1 MPLDES
7 PFLNVPGG
15 SRGGSQ
21 RGLAAKNEVVKVN
34 PFSFLEPNLRD
45 SFSDSI
51 SQQQR
56 QRSISPT
63 VPFSSTKDA
72 VTNRLE
78 TAKTTLNTNQQTFKT
93 TNR

>member
-45 SFSDSI
+45 SYSDSI
-51 SQQQR
+51 SQQ
-56 QRSISPT
+56 RSTSPS

-72 VTNRLE
+72 VANRLE
-78 TAKTTLNTNQQTFKT
+78 TAKTTLNTNEQTFKT

>member
-15 SRGGSQ
+15 SRGASQ
-21 RGLAAKNEVVKVN
+21 RGLATKNEVVKVN

-45 SFSDSI
+45 SYSDSI
-51 SQQQR
+51 SQQ
-56 QRSISPT
+56 RSTSPS

-78 TAKTTLNTNQQTFKT
+78 TAKTTLNTNEQTYKT
-93 TNR
+93 SNR

>member
-45 SFSDSI
+45 SYSDSI
-51 SQQQR
+51 SQQ
-56 QRSISPT
+56 RSTSPS

-72 VTNRLE
+72 VANRLE
-78 TAKTTLNTNQQTFKT
+78 TAKTTLNTNEQTYKT

>member
-45 SFSDSI
+45 SYSDSI
-51 SQQQR
+51 SQQ
-56 QRSISPT
+56 RSTSPS

-78 TAKTTLNTNQQTFKT
+78 TAKTTLNTNEQTFKT
-93 TNR
+93 TNS